1 MFTILSYTPKLH
13 RLQCIFLSS
22 PDSSIKRIMSI
33 RLTFLTHIVIKTCN
47 LHFNYFALFNKKIDC
62 KLKSL
67 FVITESQDINF
78 LNAYEWQNLI
88 NQALPRLRRF
98 YLRYTEENDNEMIYY
113 VHSDKQNAFSSS
125 FWIERNLTFSIQ
137 YDGELIH
144 YLVRPYRYIENIF
157 FFI

>member
-88 NQALPRLRRF
+88 NQALPRLKRF
-98 YLRYTEENDNEMIYY
+98 YLRYTEENDNEIIYY
-113 VHSDKQNAFSSS
+113 VNSDKQNAFSSS